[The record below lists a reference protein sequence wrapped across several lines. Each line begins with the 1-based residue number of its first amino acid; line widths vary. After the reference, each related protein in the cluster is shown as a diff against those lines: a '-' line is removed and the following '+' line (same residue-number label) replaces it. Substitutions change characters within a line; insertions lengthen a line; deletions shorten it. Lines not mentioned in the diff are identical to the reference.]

1 MRKINSGVMK
11 RFNLMQVVRTVQR
24 RGPISRTAL
33 AEQLGLTVATVT
45 NLSNDLVEAGI
56 LCQAGHDSTGA
67 LGRRAVMVDVNPSAF
82 YSLGVEMNNCSLV
95 VGLADFRGEIQAVR
109 TMDFDAQRGVE
120 ETLQELET
128 VIRSLLADQR
138 VPLERVL
145 GMGMALPGPLDSKA
159 GVLRSPPNMPLW
171 KNVPICAILSD
182 RLQIPVCC
190 DRETNAAALAES
202 LYGVSAGRETSY
214 MLGLFTRGIGGGCVY
229 GGRVLRGFCDGAGE
243 IGHTTVVTGGAPCA
257 CGGYGCLETVVSGD
271 VLVEQVRRRWRMTL
285 DPRAASQGPDLT
297 LKQLFDLARQGEP
310 VCRRVVEEAAAYVA
324 MALRNIINTISPE
337 IIVLSGPMAFQAGFA
352 DAIREQVRRTPYPPH
367 GRTVAVE
374 LTAFG
379 DRAFVKGGVTL
390 AMDAFLEE
398 AVLCRCGG
406 LSADG
411 DGTVVLNS

>member
-1 MRKINSGVMK
+1 
-11 RFNLMQVVRTVQR
+11 
-24 RGPISRTAL
+24 
-33 AEQLGLTVATVT
+33 
-45 NLSNDLVEAGI
+45 
-56 LCQAGHDSTGA
+56 
-67 LGRRAVMVDVNPSAF
+67 
-82 YSLGVEMNNCSLV
+82 
-95 VGLADFRGEIQAVR
+95 
-109 TMDFDAQRGVE
+109 
-120 ETLQELET
+120 
-128 VIRSLLADQR
+128 
-138 VPLERVL
+138 
-145 GMGMALPGPLDSKA
+145 
-159 GVLRSPPNMPLW
+159 
-171 KNVPICAILSD
+171 
-182 RLQIPVCC
+182 
-190 DRETNAAALAES
+190 
-202 LYGVSAGRETSY
+202 

-271 VLVEQVRRRWRMTL
+271 VLVEQVRKRWRMTL

-297 LKQLFDLARQGEP
+297 LEQVFDLAQQGEP
-310 VCRRVVEEAAAYVA
+310 ICRRTVEEAAAYVA

-367 GRTVAVE
+367 GHTVAVE

-406 LSADG
+406 LSTDG
-411 DGTVVLNS
+411 DEAIVLNF